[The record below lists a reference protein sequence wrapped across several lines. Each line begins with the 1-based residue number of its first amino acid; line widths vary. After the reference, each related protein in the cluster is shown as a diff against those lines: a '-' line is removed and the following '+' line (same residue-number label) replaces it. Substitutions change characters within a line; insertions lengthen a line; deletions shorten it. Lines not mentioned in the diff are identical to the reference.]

1 VTARTVTADVLLAA
15 AVLVVLAACVGVL
28 VMRGVYAKIH
38 FLTPVSLVAP
48 FLVAVAIG
56 VRMGLRENTSD
67 SWLAL
72 AFLVIAGPFLTH
84 ATLRAARIREK
95 GDWRPGGAGRGVDAG
110 GGEAAGRGGDAGDG
124 EGADRAGEGA
134 GPRVPGE
141 RADRPVPGGEK
152 Q

>member
-1 VTARTVTADVLLAA
+1 VIARDIAADVLLGL
-15 AVLVVLAACVGVL
+15 AVLVVLASCAGL
-28 VMRGVYAKIH
+28 LAMRGLYRKIH
-38 FLTPVSLVAP
+38 FLTPMALVAP

-56 VRMGLRENTSD
+56 VQMGLRENTAE

-95 GDWRPGGAGRGVDAG
+95 GDWRPGGSRQAGNGDSPGPGPDA
-110 GGEAAGRGGDAGDG
+110 DG
-124 EGADRAGEGA
+124 AE
-134 GPRVPGE
+134 
-141 RADRPVPGGEK
+141 

>member
-1 VTARTVTADVLLAA
+1 VIARTITADVLLGL
-15 AVLVVLAACVGVL
+15 AVLVVLAASVGLL
-28 VMRGVYAKIH
+28 VMPDVYTKIH

-56 VRMGLRENTSD
+56 VQMGLRENTSD

-72 AFLVIAGPFLTH
+72 GFLLVAGPFLTH

-95 GDWRPGGAGRGVDAG
+95 GDWRPASGAARGRAGQGQKGSTAASGGGADASK
-110 GGEAAGRGGDAGDG
+110 E
-124 EGADRAGEGA
+124 
-134 GPRVPGE
+134 P
-141 RADRPVPGGEK
+141 

>member
-1 VTARTVTADVLLAA
+1 MTARVIAADVLLGL
-15 AVLVVLAACVGVL
+15 AVLDVLAACVGVL

-38 FLTPVSLVAP
+38 FLTPIALVAP

-56 VRMGLRENTSD
+56 VQMGLRENTAD

-72 AFLVIAGPFLTH
+72 AFLAIAGPFLTH

-95 GDWRPGGAGRGVDAG
+95 GDWRSGAANG
-110 GGEAAGRGGDAGDG
+110 GGEGAAGV
-124 EGADRAGEGA
+124 DRTD
-134 GPRVPGE
+134 PGE
-141 RADRPVPGGEK
+141 EN